1 MKLEKNKKKNRNRT
15 VKGTEKRIQKIER
28 NEQKIDD
35 E

>member
-1 MKLEKNKKKNRNRT
+1 MKLEKNKKNRNRT